1 MLLNFAPGAPR
12 EEYCER
18 LPHMWDHSGEE
29 RQAFFERHDT
39 YWV

>member
-1 MLLNFAPGAPR
+1 MLLHFSPGAPR
-12 EEYCER
+12 EEYFER
-18 LPHMWDHSGEE
+18 VAHMRGRSDEE